1 MRLLVKTGRVN
12 DAKEVSHAFAHLM
25 AAMMTAVEK
34 RFSRAKKGAPLRK
47 QEIDDLLQDPAILEA
62 LFGQEK

>member
-1 MRLLVKTGRVN
+1 
-12 DAKEVSHAFAHLM
+12 M

-34 RFSRAKKGAPLRK
+34 RFSRAKQGAPLRK